1 MITMIWAEDDRHGI
15 GRQQSIPWHIPD
27 DMAFFRQT
35 TLDHS
40 VIMGRKTFE
49 SIGRPLP
56 RRPNLVLTH
65 HPEHLPSEVR
75 GFSSYEELLASLT
88 KTEKHFVIGGSAV
101 YHKLMPVADELL
113 ITKVTGDFQCDV
125 FAPVVDKQK
134 FTLQE
139 ERPGKSVPGVPD
151 HVFQQWVKRN

>member
-56 RRPNLVLTH
+56 RRTNLD
-65 HPEHLPSEVR
+65 R
-75 GFSSYEELLASLT
+75 
-88 KTEKHFVIGGSAV
+88 
-101 YHKLMPVADELL
+101 
-113 ITKVTGDFQCDV
+113 
-125 FAPVVDKQK
+125 
-134 FTLQE
+134 
-139 ERPGKSVPGVPD
+139 KSVV
-151 HVFQQWVKRN
+151 